1 MSITPKSSIQY
12 CNEGNE
18 PKPCGHSSQ
27 YRKPILVKPGPAGIL
42 SILCVACGLL
52 LGSLLRAQD
61 WSPKNFSRIDWQP
74 TRTLEGAKYVGTSA
88 CAKCHPEQART
99 QPVSPMGLALQP
111 AQDSQVLRSHP
122 RLTFRTGPFAYTIER
137 EGDRVTYQVSDGRQ
151 TISEPV
157 LAAFGLGDAGQT
169 YLLQHQG
176 TYYESRV
183 SFFNDVQAL
192 DFTLGHAKKVPESLE
207 DALGNKVSRG
217 EASLCF
223 ACHSTA
229 SVKGTTLQLD
239 NMIPG
244 ITCEGCH
251 GPGGK
256 HVAAVG
262 AGEHKEESVFN
273 PGKLAAGDLVEF
285 CGSCHRGAFQVGMM
299 GISGVQTVRFQPYRL
314 TSSLCFSPQDRRISC
329 LACHNPH
336 QNRSRDAGFY
346 DAKCLACH
354 PAASAKPTAGHTG
367 SACPVGKSLCTN
379 CHMPKYALPG
389 GHLEFTDHQIR
400 VVRDKAFPD

>member
-1 MSITPKSSIQY
+1 MSVSPNLPCDKT
-12 CNEGNE
+12 NELRS
-18 PKPCGHSSQ
+18 CGHSSQ
-27 YRKPILVKPGPAGIL
+27 YQKHIRARPVLAGIL
-42 SILCVACGLL
+42 SVLCIACGLL
-52 LGSLLRAQD
+52 FGSLLGAQD

-74 TRTLEGAKYVGTSA
+74 TRAAEGAHYVGTSA

-99 QPVSPMGLALQP
+99 QPLSPMGLALQP

-122 RLTFRTGPFAYTIER
+122 HLTFRTGPFVYTAER
-137 EGDRVTYQVSDGRQ
+137 EGDRVIYQVSDGRQ
-151 TISEPV
+151 IISEPV

-192 DFTLGHAKKVPESLE
+192 DFTLGHPRKVPESLE
-207 DALGNKVSRG
+207 DAFGKKVSRG

-239 NMIPG
+239 RMIPG

-251 GPGGK
+251 GPGGR
-256 HVAAVG
+256 HVTAMES
-262 AGEHKEESVFN
+262 GEHKELSVFN
-273 PGKLAAGDLVEF
+273 PGKLPAGDLVEF
-285 CGSCHRGAFQVGMM
+285 CGSCHRGAFQVEMTGM
-299 GISGVQTVRFQPYRL
+299 SGVQTVRFQPYRL
-314 TSSLCFSPQDRRISC
+314 ASSRCFNPQDRRIGC

-336 QNRSRDAGFY
+336 QSRSRDASFY
-346 DAKCLACH
+346 DAKCLSCH
-354 PAASAKPTAGHTG
+354 PAVSARPTAGHTG